1 MRRTLLVGL
10 LLTGLLTAILG
21 AGCGGNAVVPGVVFG
36 VLATLIQAGAGHA
49 MRGATT
55 LPYSEFLKRYGVGM
69 GLRLGGVGVLMAA
82 IVMRP
87 GLFPPLPS
95 AIGFL
100 GVLIPLLFFETRM
113 AR

>member
-1 MRRTLLVGL
+1 MKRTLLVGSA
-10 LLTGLLTAILG
+10 LTGLLAATLG
-21 AGCGGNAVVPGVVFG
+21 AGFGRIGVVPGLVFG
-36 VLATLIQAGAGHA
+36 ALATAIQAGAGHA
-49 MRGATT
+49 MRGAAE
-55 LPYSEFLKRYGVGM
+55 LPYSAFLKRYGIGM

-82 IVMRP
+82 IVMEP
-87 GLFPPLPS
+87 ALFPPLPS